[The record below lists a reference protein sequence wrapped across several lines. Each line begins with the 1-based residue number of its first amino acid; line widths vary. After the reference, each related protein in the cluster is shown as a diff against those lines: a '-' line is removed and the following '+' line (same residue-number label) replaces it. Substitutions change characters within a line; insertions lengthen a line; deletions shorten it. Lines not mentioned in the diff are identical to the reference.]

1 MITKEQVQNIIAPKV
16 DEDGLFIVEVTVSAT
31 NHISIFIDGDK
42 GVTIDQCITI
52 SKFVEENLNREVE
65 DYELDVSSAGLDLPF
80 KVARQYLKNIGRT
93 VNIVTKKGQKFT
105 GKLVSASNES
115 FDVEV
120 EKSVL
125 LEGKKRKEKITEV
138 ESFKYSDI
146 KSTKIVVSFR

>member
-1 MITKEQVQNIIAPKV
+1 MITKDHIQSIIAPKV
-16 DEDGLFIVEVTVSAT
+16 EEEALFIVEITVSAT

-52 SKFVEENLNREVE
+52 SRFVEENLNRDEE
-65 DYELDVSSAGLDLPF
+65 DYELDVSSAGLDLPL
-80 KVARQYLKNIGRT
+80 KVARQYVKNIGRM
-93 VNIVTKKGQKFT
+93 VDIVTKKGQKLS
-105 GKLVSASNES
+105 GKLVAANDDG

-125 LEGKKRKEKITEV
+125 LEGKKRKENITV
-138 ESFKYSDI
+138 VDSFIYSDI